1 MVKLCQLHILVKQRL
16 ARVINSSTKLNDDLL
31 VPDIIKDLL
40 SISKLT
46 TNCHLIFEFDGSG
59 FSFVIKDII
68 TDWIV
73 ASSERKE
80 TKGPIHF

>member
-1 MVKLCQLHILVKQRL
+1 MKLCQLHILVKQQL

-31 VPDIIKDLL
+31 VPDIITGLL

-46 TNCHLIFEFDGSG
+46 TNCPLIFEFDGSG

-80 TKGPIHF
+80 TKGPIYF